1 MVESPASN
9 LPELSVSELSMALKR
24 TIETA
29 YDHVRV
35 RGELGRVTIARSG
48 HMYADIK
55 DDKAVLNTIMWKGQV
70 SRLPFKPEEGL
81 EVIATGR
88 LSTYPGRSNYQLIAD
103 SLRPAGVGALMALLE
118 ERKKKLAAEGLFDE
132 RHKKPL
138 PFLPKTIG
146 VVTSPTGAVIRDIL
160 HRIQDRFPVNV
171 ILWPAL
177 VQGDTAAPQIVTAIR
192 GFNAMPLESR
202 PDVLIV
208 GRGGGSIED
217 LWPFNEEEVVRAAFE
232 SEIPLISAVGHE
244 TDTTLI
250 DFVSDARA
258 PTPTGAAE
266 IAVPVRSELSLQ
278 INDIE
283 QRLKRALVR
292 YTQRGQERL
301 EALRLPPSMRLLEP
315 KRQRFDTISE
325 RLPAAIK
332 ASVERRRAKLE
343 ALSAGLISPKQIVLE
358 KQANLQTLSARLSA
372 GLSRAAANKR
382 VEFTR
387 TASLLRPEPLIADAR
402 RARVALRDTARRA
415 RPALNRIQQVKQQN
429 FAASAKLLETLSYQA
444 TLKRGYAIVRDDA
457 GKVLRS
463 ADTVA
468 QAQSVTLTLAD
479 GDVDATPSHAKAR
492 PTKTESKSKPP
503 SKKPKSSPG
512 SDQGDLF

>member
-1 MVESPASN
+1 MSDSSTSN

-48 HMYADIK
+48 HMYADLK

-70 SRLPFKPEEGL
+70 GRLPFRPEEGL

-118 ERKKKLAAEGLFDE
+118 ERKKKLAAEGLFDPQ
-132 RHKKPL
+132 HKKAL
-138 PFLPKTIG
+138 PFLPQTVG

-160 HRIQDRFPVNV
+160 HRIRDRFPVRV

-177 VQGDTAAPQIVTAIR
+177 VQGDTAAPQITAAIR
-192 GFNAMPLESR
+192 GFNAMQGADR

-250 DFVSDARA
+250 DYVSDARA

-266 IAVPVRSELSLQ
+266 IAVPVRSELQLQ
-278 INDIE
+278 LNDLE

-292 YTQRGQERL
+292 NIRRATERL
-301 EALRLPPSMRLLEP
+301 QAQRLPQPERLLDT
-315 KRQRFDTISE
+315 KRQRFDTIGD
-325 RLPAAIK
+325 RLPLTIRAL
-332 ASVERRRAKLE
+332 VERRRAKLDTV
-343 ALSAGLISPKQIVLE
+343 SAGLISPKQVVKEKRGSLE
-358 KQANLQTLSARLSA
+358 NLSARLGA
-372 GLSRAAANKR
+372 GLSQAAARKR
-382 VEFTR
+382 IAFSK
-387 TASLLRPEPLIADAR
+387 TASRLRPEPLISDAR
-402 RARVALRDTARRA
+402 RAHKALADTARRA
-415 RPALNRIQQVKQQN
+415 RPALDRIVGAKQN
-429 FAASAKLLETLSYQA
+429 ELASQAKLLETLSYQA
-444 TLKRGYAIVRDDA
+444 TLNRGYAIVRDDA

-463 ADTVA
+463 VEHVA
-468 QAQSVTLTLAD
+468 AVEAIALTLAD
-479 GDVDATPSHAKAR
+479 GTVDLTPSGPAR
-492 PTKTESKSKPP
+492 APKKKPSKPVA
-503 SKKPKSSPG
+503 KSDPG
-512 SDQGDLF
+512 DQGSLF

>member
-1 MVESPASN
+1 MADSSSSN
-9 LPELSVSELSMALKR
+9 LPELSVTELSMALKR

-48 HMYADIK
+48 HMYADLK

-70 SRLPFKPEEGL
+70 SRLPFRPEEGL

-138 PFLPKTIG
+138 PFLPQTIG

-160 HRIQDRFPVNV
+160 HRIRDRFPVRV

-177 VQGDTAAPQIVTAIR
+177 VQGDTAAPQITAAIR
-192 GFNAMPLESR
+192 GFNAMQGPDR

-217 LWPFNEEEVVRAAFE
+217 LWPFNEEDVVRAAFE

-250 DFVSDARA
+250 DYVSDARA

-266 IAVPVRSELSLQ
+266 IAVPVRAELQLQ
-278 INDIE
+278 LNDLE
-283 QRLKRALVR
+283 QRQKRALVR
-292 YTQRGQERL
+292 NIRRGAERVD
-301 EALRLPPSMRLLEP
+301 ATRLPRPERLLET
-315 KRQRFDTISE
+315 KRQRFDTIGD
-325 RLPAAIK
+325 RLPSALRAL
-332 ASVERRRAKLE
+332 VERRRARLE
-343 ALSAGLISPKQIVLE
+343 TISAGLISPKQIVREKSGKLE
-358 KQANLQTLSARLSA
+358 NLAARLAA
-372 GLSRAAANKR
+372 GLSQAASKKR
-382 VEFTR
+382 IAFAR
-387 TASLLRPEPLIADAR
+387 TASRLRPEPLLSDAR
-402 RARVALRDTARRA
+402 RARKTLSDTARRA
-415 RPALNRIQQVKQQN
+415 RPALDRILTTKHQA
-429 FAASAKLLETLSYQA
+429 FAAQEKLLETLSYQA
-444 TLKRGYAIVRDDA
+444 TLNRGYAIVRNPT
-457 GKVLRS
+457 GKVLRTIKQVGAS
-463 ADTVA
+463 EAV
-468 QAQSVTLTLAD
+468 QLTLSD
-479 GDVDATPSHAKAR
+479 GDIMMKPDAGSSSSGTLPK
-492 PTKTESKSKPP
+492 P
-503 SKKPKSSPG
+503 SKRPSAKPGG
-512 SDQGDLF
+512 SDQGSLF